1 MALVKDA
8 GHMIRLDD
16 CFDRSVDRA
25 NYEKVK
31 KYMRTYPT
39 FMRGVAGSIPELR
52 TSVVIGWGS
61 IPKRLDERSWEPLY
75 MPRIRPVWALTL
87 CHFNQL
93 FMRVRGSYD
102 IIFSS
107 SGRIL

>member
-16 CFDRSVDRA
+16 CFDPSPHRA

-39 FMRGVAGSIPELR
+39 FMRGVAGSIPER
-52 TSVVIGWGS
+52 GTSVVIGWGS
-61 IPKRLDERSWEPLY
+61 IPKRLDERSWDNL
-75 MPRIRPVWALTL
+75 
-87 CHFNQL
+87 
-93 FMRVRGSYD
+93 
-102 IIFSS
+102 
-107 SGRIL
+107 